1 MTPIRL
7 AVIGAGHLG
16 RIHGRLIRAIPDVE
30 LVGIV
35 DPVSKARVEVAKACH
50 TTAFAHHQQI
60 LNRVDAAI
68 LAAPTKYH
76 HQIGVELLN
85 NGIHL
90 FVEKPLT
97 ATLAEA
103 AELVDLADR
112 QGVILQVG
120 HVEQFN
126 PALLAVKPHLNSIRY
141 VDANRCG
148 PYTFRSTDV
157 GVVLD
162 LMIHDLDIVLSLAN
176 SPIIDVRAVG
186 FSILSEAEDIA
197 QARLEFADGCVANF
211 TASRCS
217 AQPQRTMQVIGKD
230 YTATIDFAQQT
241 AVVMRPGSEFAQV
254 RSEFDGSSTAQNNH
268 WKEHLFEEVLELE
281 NLPIEDANA
290 ILCEQQ
296 EFIDCIRFAHR
307 PTVSGHQA
315 KAALAVAE
323 RITNAMSV
331 QAWCDNPA
339 AIDRESV
346 IPVFKHLSAPHQPTI
361 PRRKAG

>member
-1 MTPIRL
+1 MTNTSEQ
-7 AVIGAGHLG
+7 G
-16 RIHGRLIRAIPDVE
+16 RE
-30 LVGIV
+30 
-35 DPVSKARVEVAKACH
+35 
-50 TTAFAHHQQI
+50 
-60 LNRVDAAI
+60 
-68 LAAPTKYH
+68 
-76 HQIGVELLN
+76 
-85 NGIHL
+85 
-90 FVEKPLT
+90 LT
-97 ATLAEA
+97 A
-103 AELVDLADR
+103 LADANDLK
-112 QGVILQVG
+112 LQVG
-120 HVEQFN
+120 HIERFN
-126 PALLAVKPHLNSIRY
+126 PALLSARDRLGAVQFIECHRLAPFKGRG
-141 VDANRCG
+141 A
-148 PYTFRSTDV
+148 DV
-157 GVVLD
+157 NVVLD
-162 LMIHDLDIVLSLAN
+162 LMIHDLDIVLSLAK

-197 QARLEFADGCVANF
+197 QARLEFADGSVANF

-217 AQPQRTMQVIGKD
+217 AQPQRTMQFIGKD
-230 YTATIDFAQQT
+230 CTATIDFAQQT
-241 AVVMRPGSEFAQV
+241 AVVMRPGSEFARV

-296 EFIDCIRFAHR
+296 EFIDCIRFAQR

-331 QAWCDNPA
+331 QAWCDNQ